1 MCGIVHSPD
10 MPSPGD
16 RTILKAELERLQ
28 KAQTECTDGGIR
40 EKIDAWIV
48 EQQGEASL
56 RRLLTLRHLR
66 QAVSARG
73 RRRRCPRSPHA
84 QSVLP
89 RFQNFNAAIRALS
102 NPSERSFRFGSVHF
116 LREFSGQLLHSFRL
130 GFPFVTSVL
139 QFLFVPVKH
148 QPSLKSHLVSS
159 PRSLAQVDYPQF

>member
-1 MCGIVHSPD
+1 

-66 QAVSARG
+66 
-73 RRRRCPRSPHA
+73 
-84 QSVLP
+84 
-89 RFQNFNAAIRALS
+89 
-102 NPSERSFRFGSVHF
+102 
-116 LREFSGQLLHSFRL
+116 
-130 GFPFVTSVL
+130 
-139 QFLFVPVKH
+139 
-148 QPSLKSHLVSS
+148 
-159 PRSLAQVDYPQF
+159 